1 MDGIQPYVK
10 NVLKVNNKNGEQDT
24 CLDWKNAYHYY
35 FDWYF
40 DWWITKIGNQFLIKE
55 KKWSNKLF
63 I

>member
-40 DWWITKIGNQFLIKE
+40 DWWIAKNRVWVLIC
-55 KKWSNKLF
+55 
-63 I
+63 